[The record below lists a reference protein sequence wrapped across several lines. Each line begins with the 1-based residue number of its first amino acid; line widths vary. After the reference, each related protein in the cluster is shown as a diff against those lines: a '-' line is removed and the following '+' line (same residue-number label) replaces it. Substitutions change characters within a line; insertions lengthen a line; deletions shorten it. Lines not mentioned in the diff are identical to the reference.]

1 MMLRKRLEQRAVR
14 TGPHVV
20 DLAEPAIYSHALLV
34 IMTVSHRDEVGN
46 VDSRAYDCEGGT
58 GLKLRDTRP
67 LGMTSG
73 QDSDIRYDK

>member
-1 MMLRKRLEQRAVR
+1 MKSVMLIIEH
-14 TGPHVV
+14 TT
-20 DLAEPAIYSHALLV
+20 AEGI
-34 IMTVSHRDEVGN
+34 
-46 VDSRAYDCEGGT
+46 